1 MTIMKKIFNIMLL
14 LSVVVAGCKDD
25 WDDFYGS
32 ENDDRSAGGDRSIME
47 LLESRPAYSKFVQ
60 LLNETGIDKVVSSDR
75 VLTVW
80 VPANRFITDE
90 IMELDSI
97 DKRRF
102 VLNHMNPL
110 ALYRIKLATKS
121 ELETL
126 AGKYVQIARSNNNTT
141 IEKMRVSRFD
151 QACTNGVV
159 HEIEGVLMPLKNVM
173 EFLLECGDEYSI
185 FRDSIL
191 SYNDT
196 LFRPDLSYALG
207 VDTVGQTLYD
217 SVFDINNTLTKNVKF
232 GDEKGHCTLF
242 LPSNDVI
249 KEMIED
255 LGTYFEALGMQPTA
269 SDTLKAYEFILK
281 GSFVGSEMPNLTG
294 LKSVNTAGGMKLRF
308 DKQLISTDYD
318 QCSNGVVYK
327 FEKAYVPRGQFMT
340 KVDYQLPYLFELPE
354 EEWTNYYHMSN
365 GRVLIDSVSTG
376 DLTVDTAAC
385 LQMDSRYP
393 SPDRICMVM
402 RMEKGEYAEFT
413 ILQKT
418 LKGEI
423 KPAKLMPGKYSV
435 KAQGNSWTG
444 GNMMFYIDNNLQNYS
459 SSDEASEAFRG
470 GTVIPMGQRG
480 VFGVEGG
487 IKIMCDTVEI
497 GVYPGNNVIKIEATG
512 TGGGPVNL
520 IKVGRLLFEPVGD
533 NY

>member
-110 ALYRIKLATKS
+110 ALYRTKLATKS

-327 FEKAYVPRGQFMT
+327 FEKAYVPRGQFMN
-340 KVDYQLPYLFELPE
+340 KVSFPVLSLFELPE
-354 EEWTNYYHMSN
+354 EEWVNYYHTSN
-365 GRVLIDSVSTG
+365 GVVLIDSTSRDSKDTICNVF
-376 DLTVDTAAC
+376 VDGNYVNYPC
-385 LQMDSRYP
+385 L
-393 SPDRICMVM
+393 MVKAK
-402 RMEKGEYAEFT
+402 KGEYIEFT
-413 ILQKT
+413 LLQKT
-418 LKGEI
+418 LKGEV
-423 KPAKLMPGKYSV
+423 KPAKLMPGKYQV
-435 KAQGNSWTG
+435 KARG
-444 GNMMFYIDNNLQNYS
+444 GAYYAANIKFYIDNQQQKYSEYGQAQN
-459 SSDEASEAFRG
+459 FRG
-470 GTVIPMGQRG
+470 GEIFPFGAG
-480 VFGVEGG
+480 VGSGLLVNNPATL
-487 IKIMCDTVEI
+487 ICDTVEI
-497 GVYPGNNVIKIEATG
+497 GVYPGNNVLKLESVGQGST
-512 TGGGPVNL
+512 PES
-520 IKVGRLLFEPVGD
+520 IKVQEFLFEPVGD